1 MNKQE
6 IRKMIREELLHE
18 TSNKSKLNEGL
29 LEKLLMAFLS
39 PMIKREVKKIKN
51 DPEIKAAEES
61 VKIAIDQRKIALDN
75 KVAVTKAEL
84 QRLKD
89 QEKEIASW
97 NRNK

>member
-6 IRKMIREELLHE
+6 IRKMIREELLRE
-18 TSNKSKLNEGL
+18 TSKKSKLNEGL

-61 VKIAIDQRKIALDN
+61 VKLAIDQWKMSLNN
-75 KVAVTKAEL
+75 KVAVNKKEL

-89 QEKEIASW
+89 QEKEIESW

>member
-6 IRKMIREELLHE
+6 IRKLIREELLKE
-18 TSNKSKLNEGL
+18 SNKSKLNEGL

-39 PMIKREVKKIKN
+39 PMIRREVKKIKN

-61 VKIAIDQRKIALDN
+61 VKLAIDQWKMSLENSIAIE
-75 KVAVTKAEL
+75 KEEA

-89 QEKEIASW
+89 QKKEIDSW
-97 NRNK
+97 SRNK

>member
-6 IRKMIREELLHE
+6 IRKLIREELLKE
-18 TSNKSKLNEGL
+18 SNKSKLNEGL

-61 VKIAIDQRKIALDN
+61 VKLAIDQWKMSLNN
-75 KVAVTKAEL
+75 KVAVNKKEL

-89 QEKEIASW
+89 QEKEIESW
-97 NRNK
+97 NRDK